1 MGITNHYQRR
11 FLHNFDFLEEKS
23 MQATEYKFERFSDP
37 HFPIYLSAQSGRKT
51 LVKIHYH
58 SSVEIIQITDG
69 RVELFAGGT
78 RRECEKGDLVF
89 IPPSAVHEMTSLT
102 EDAAIRGV
110 VYELP
115 LADIAG
121 LQQRFSALFAHSQ
134 RAQYIIGAKEDGH
147 AELCGCIDLI
157 HRYYHDHT
165 IPGKMRITAALLQME
180 AALIQHFALEE
191 TAADSRYQKLAP
203 VLAYLGVH
211 YAEKIRIS
219 DLSRLIHVCDDRLI
233 RLFREVTGETPV
245 AYLANLRIEACLR
258 LLAGTDD
265 PLSAIAEKTGFGS
278 DTYMTRVFKQ
288 KLGTT
293 PGKYRKR

>member
-1 MGITNHYQRR
+1 
-11 FLHNFDFLEEKS
+11 

-37 HFPIYLSAQSGRKT
+37 QFPIYLSAQSGRKT

-58 SSVEIIQITDG
+58 TSAELIQVVDG
-69 RVELFAGGT
+69 RVELFAGGM
-78 RRECEKGDLVF
+78 RRECGKGDLIF

-110 VYELP
+110 IYELP

-121 LQQRFSALFAHSQ
+121 LQQHFSALFSHSQ
-134 RAQYIIGAKEDGH
+134 RAQYIISEQEEGH
-147 AELCGCIDLI
+147 AELCACIDRI
-157 HRYYHDHT
+157 HRHYPDVS
-165 IPGKMRITAALLQME
+165 IPGRMRIAAALLQME
-180 AALIQHFALEE
+180 AALIQRFALEE

-203 VLAYLGVH
+203 VLAYLGEH
-211 YAEKIRIS
+211 YAEKIRIL
-219 DLSRLIHVCDDRLI
+219 DLSRIIHVCDDRLI

-245 AYLANLRIEACLR
+245 AYLTNLRIEACLK

-265 PLSAIAEKTGFGS
+265 SLAVIAEKTGFGS

-293 PGKYRKR
+293 PGKYRRR